1 MEGAA
6 NTSSS
11 TAGPSVPKPA
21 ESSKDKPPQRG
32 PPPGEKKVLT
42 KAERREIQE
51 AQRAAKEVAKAQA
64 AAGKGGGGGGKGK
77 QAPAP
82 QKKPPAA
89 AGPSRIQ
96 SDANIAAFHH
106 PKSTAAPSIE
116 TASTAP
122 PPETLLRIFSHFA
135 LPKPLPSLGSGI
147 KGDIHPV
154 IRKLGLQF
162 ADFRIVGANAR
173 CIAALTAF
181 KTVIQDYQTPAGTT
195 LSRHLMTYLSPQI
208 SYMTAA
214 RPQSMSTGNAIRY
227 LKSSVVEKAI
237 LAAWDAG
244 RRFNVVVIDSRPLLE
259 GKALLASLT
268 SAAIPATYALL
279 SSLPS
284 LLPTVKTVI
293 LGAHALHANGSLY
306 SRAGTAIVAMM
317 AKSHQVPVIVCCET
331 YKFSDT
337 VLLDSFMKNEIAP
350 NSTTGLSDTDRSL
363 QALSPLYD
371 LTPHTNIT
379 AVVTE
384 VGLIPAT
391 AVPTVVARSFQG
403 SIRFTFHLIRVS
415 RCLLCRC
422 RFTEVVENSAS
433 PEIRSFFNRNSL
445 PPTHLFVT
453 QLEDAM
459 GVPALFRFL
468 QRKYPKI
475 ILPVEEEGPDPNSLR
490 RDPTTGETM
499 VDITTPNPNG
509 VEFDNLYLDMNGI
522 VHPCTHPEGRPAP
535 ETEEDMMVEVF
546 RYTDRVV
553 NMVRPR
559 KLLFMAIDGVAPRA
573 KMNQQRSRRFRSVKD
588 AEESARELQE
598 AIVAYEALGHTV
610 SDDIKNKKS
619 WDSNAITPGTP
630 FMSLLAAS
638 LRYWVSQKMNSDP
651 GWKD

>member
-1 MEGAA
+1 MDGAP
-6 NTSSS
+6 TPSSS
-11 TAGPSVPKPA
+11 AAGPSGTKPA
-21 ESSKDKPPQRG
+21 ESLKEKPAQRG
-32 PPPGEKKVLT
+32 PPPGEKKVLS

-51 AQRAAKEVAKAQA
+51 AQRAAKEAAKAQA
-64 AAGKGGGGGGKGK
+64 AAGKGGAGGGKGK
-77 QAPAP
+77 QQAPAA
-82 QKKPPAA
+82 QKKPQAA
-89 AGPSRIQ
+89 SGLPKSQ
-96 SDANIAAFHH
+96 SDANIVGSYH
-106 PKSTAAPSIE
+106 PKSTVAASIE
-116 TASTAP
+116 TSSTAA

-135 LPKPLPSLGSGI
+135 LPKPLSSLGTGI

-162 ADFRIVGANAR
+162 ADFRVVGANAR

-208 SYMTAA
+208 SYLTAA
-214 RPQSMSTGNAIRY
+214 RPMSMSTGNAVRY
-227 LKSSVVEKAI
+227 LKYEISILGIDLPEQDAKDFLCERIDTYIRERIILADQVIRTAAMEKIRDGDTVLVYARSSVVEKTI

-317 AKSHQVPVIVCCET
+317 ANSHKVPVIVCCET

-350 NSTTGLSDTDRSL
+350 NSTNGLTETDRSL

-403 SIRFTFHLIRVS
+403 S
-415 RCLLCRC
+415 
-422 RFTEVVENSAS
+422 
-433 PEIRSFFNRNSL
+433 
-445 PPTHLFVT
+445 
-453 QLEDAM
+453 M
-459 GVPALFRFL
+459 
-468 QRKYPKI
+468 
-475 ILPVEEEGPDPNSLR
+475 
-490 RDPTTGETM
+490 
-499 VDITTPNPNG
+499 
-509 VEFDNLYLDMNGI
+509 
-522 VHPCTHPEGRPAP
+522 
-535 ETEEDMMVEVF
+535 
-546 RYTDRVV
+546 
-553 NMVRPR
+553 
-559 KLLFMAIDGVAPRA
+559 
-573 KMNQQRSRRFRSVKD
+573 
-588 AEESARELQE
+588 
-598 AIVAYEALGHTV
+598 
-610 SDDIKNKKS
+610 
-619 WDSNAITPGTP
+619 
-630 FMSLLAAS
+630 
-638 LRYWVSQKMNSDP
+638 
-651 GWKD
+651 

>member
-11 TAGPSVPKPA
+11 TAGPSAPKPA

-64 AAGKGGGGGGKGK
+64 AAGKAGGGGGKGK

-135 LPKPLPSLGSGI
+135 LPKPLPSLGTGI

-227 LKSSVVEKAI
+227 LKYEISLLGIDLPEQDAKDFLCERIDAYIRERIILADQVIRTAAMEKIRDGDTILVYARSSVVEKTI

-268 SAAIPATYALL
+268 SASIPATYALL

-403 SIRFTFHLIRVS
+403 S
-415 RCLLCRC
+415 
-422 RFTEVVENSAS
+422 
-433 PEIRSFFNRNSL
+433 
-445 PPTHLFVT
+445 
-453 QLEDAM
+453 M
-459 GVPALFRFL
+459 
-468 QRKYPKI
+468 
-475 ILPVEEEGPDPNSLR
+475 
-490 RDPTTGETM
+490 
-499 VDITTPNPNG
+499 
-509 VEFDNLYLDMNGI
+509 
-522 VHPCTHPEGRPAP
+522 
-535 ETEEDMMVEVF
+535 
-546 RYTDRVV
+546 
-553 NMVRPR
+553 
-559 KLLFMAIDGVAPRA
+559 
-573 KMNQQRSRRFRSVKD
+573 
-588 AEESARELQE
+588 
-598 AIVAYEALGHTV
+598 
-610 SDDIKNKKS
+610 
-619 WDSNAITPGTP
+619 
-630 FMSLLAAS
+630 
-638 LRYWVSQKMNSDP
+638 
-651 GWKD
+651 

>member
-6 NTSSS
+6 TQSSS
-11 TAGPSVPKPA
+11 SAGSSVPKIA
-21 ESSKDKPPQRG
+21 EAAKDKPPQRG

-51 AQRAAKEVAKAQA
+51 AQRAAKEAAKAQA
-64 AAGKGGGGGGKGK
+64 AAGKPPPKGK
-77 QAPAP
+77 QQAPAAP
-82 QKKPPAA
+82 KKPQSAG
-89 AGPSRIQ
+89 GPSKSQ
-96 SDANIAAFHH
+96 SDANLAASHHH
-106 PKSTAAPSIE
+106 PKSTVAPSIE

-135 LPKPLPSLGSGI
+135 LPKPLASLGTGI

-162 ADFRIVGANAR
+162 ADFRVVGANAR

-208 SYMTAA
+208 SYLTAA
-214 RPQSMSTGNAIRY
+214 RPMSMSTGNAIRY
-227 LKSSVVEKAI
+227 LKYEISILGPDLPEQDASEGLPLRTGGLVYPGANHLGGPGNPNGCYGEDPGWRHDFGLCKVRESFFCARRPFSSKLIRKLRSSVVEKAI

-284 LLPTVKTVI
+284 LLPTVTTVI

-317 AKSHQVPVIVCCET
+317 AQSHKVPVIVCCET

-350 NSTTGLSDTDRSL
+350 SSAGLVDTDRSL

-403 SIRFTFHLIRVS
+403 S
-415 RCLLCRC
+415 
-422 RFTEVVENSAS
+422 
-433 PEIRSFFNRNSL
+433 
-445 PPTHLFVT
+445 
-453 QLEDAM
+453 M
-459 GVPALFRFL
+459 
-468 QRKYPKI
+468 
-475 ILPVEEEGPDPNSLR
+475 
-490 RDPTTGETM
+490 
-499 VDITTPNPNG
+499 
-509 VEFDNLYLDMNGI
+509 
-522 VHPCTHPEGRPAP
+522 
-535 ETEEDMMVEVF
+535 
-546 RYTDRVV
+546 
-553 NMVRPR
+553 
-559 KLLFMAIDGVAPRA
+559 
-573 KMNQQRSRRFRSVKD
+573 
-588 AEESARELQE
+588 
-598 AIVAYEALGHTV
+598 
-610 SDDIKNKKS
+610 
-619 WDSNAITPGTP
+619 
-630 FMSLLAAS
+630 
-638 LRYWVSQKMNSDP
+638 
-651 GWKD
+651 

>member
-1 MEGAA
+1 MDGVG
-6 NTSSS
+6 NPSSS

-21 ESSKDKPPQRG
+21 ETPKDKPPQRG

-51 AQRAAKEVAKAQA
+51 AQRAAKEAAKSQT

-77 QAPAP
+77 QAPAV

-89 AGPSRIQ
+89 AGPSKTQ
-96 SDANIAAFHH
+96 SEVNIAALHH
-106 PKSTAAPSIE
+106 PKSTTAASIE

-135 LPKPLPSLGSGI
+135 LPKPLPSLGTGI

-208 SYMTAA
+208 SYLTAA
-214 RPQSMSTGNAIRY
+214 RPMSMSTGNAVRY
-227 LKSSVVEKAI
+227 LKYEISILGIDLPEQDAKDFLCERIDTYIRERIILADQVIRTAAMEKIRDGDTILVYARSSVVEKTI

-268 SAAIPATYALL
+268 SASIPATYALL

-350 NSTTGLSDTDRSL
+350 NPTTGLTDTDRSL

-403 SIRFTFHLIRVS
+403 S
-415 RCLLCRC
+415 
-422 RFTEVVENSAS
+422 
-433 PEIRSFFNRNSL
+433 
-445 PPTHLFVT
+445 
-453 QLEDAM
+453 M
-459 GVPALFRFL
+459 
-468 QRKYPKI
+468 
-475 ILPVEEEGPDPNSLR
+475 
-490 RDPTTGETM
+490 
-499 VDITTPNPNG
+499 
-509 VEFDNLYLDMNGI
+509 
-522 VHPCTHPEGRPAP
+522 
-535 ETEEDMMVEVF
+535 
-546 RYTDRVV
+546 
-553 NMVRPR
+553 
-559 KLLFMAIDGVAPRA
+559 
-573 KMNQQRSRRFRSVKD
+573 
-588 AEESARELQE
+588 
-598 AIVAYEALGHTV
+598 
-610 SDDIKNKKS
+610 
-619 WDSNAITPGTP
+619 
-630 FMSLLAAS
+630 
-638 LRYWVSQKMNSDP
+638 
-651 GWKD
+651 